1 MADQEAEFAAHA
13 NSSVG
18 DLLDY
23 GAPGLRYW
31 SDFLPLYIEAFGA
44 VPGGYRVA
52 QLEALYDQQR
62 GMTLERLD
70 AARQELRAA
79 LAEADAQL
87 DAQRGHLQRLPSVWS
102 GGAAAETAQRLL
114 FDQVRCA
121 SGDIDIAHAAAA
133 ALEAMMAAARRAVF
147 EKAYLTLGLLEPGQ
161 RVTIGGKSAADI
173 RTIVAVAKA
182 GQWIGGDQVRALK
195 TVFPE
200 GNLTATTTVAGGAQ
214 VDRIDDR
221 NDIGSGTGK
230 LCHDA
235 CTDWLSRTFKPDV
248 EHKLETWVSGCQ
260 GTDTTIEQL
269 YGKIAAAMNEVH
281 ESDYPIPGAVSRQR
295 GPAQPS
301 SPVTPGVS
309 ISSPPMA
316 AELPRTPP
324 PQTSALSDALA
335 APSHS
340 PPPLGGLDR
349 ILTQGGTALSGLIQ
363 QGSSALQQGAG
374 LIQQGTGGALH
385 DVAAPHEAV
394 PQGDSPAPE
403 DRQATAEFDLAGRHV
418 KLEVDPNHELTV
430 DLSEGD
436 ESKTYTAT
444 LDEHGDPIIS
454 TTVHRS
460 PGITPPDPTTDPAIP
475 EHVHPI
481 GPSRSD
487 PKSDAPKDN
496 PPTTPPPDDS
506 SGAQLPTVGPLP
518 RSENRSEGM
527 EHRNRI
533 TPPTDRDQPGTG
545 AQLPEAGPF
554 P

>member
-70 AARQELRAA
+70 AARQEVHAA
-79 LAEADAQL
+79 LAEADTQL
-87 DAQRGHLQRLPSVWS
+87 EAQRGHLRRLPSVWS

-121 SGDIDIAHAAAA
+121 SGDIDTARAAAA

-161 RVTIGGKSAADI
+161 QVTIGGKSAADI

-195 TVFPE
+195 SVFPE
-200 GNLTATTTVAGGAQ
+200 GNLTVTTTVAGGAQ

-221 NDIGSGTGK
+221 NDIGFGTGK

-269 YGKIAAAMNEVH
+269 YRKIAAAMNEVH

-301 SPVTPGVS
+301 SPGTPGVS
-309 ISSPPMA
+309 ISSPPTA
-316 AELPRTPP
+316 AELPGTPP
-324 PQTSALSDALA
+324 PQTSALS
-335 APSHS
+335 
-340 PPPLGGLDR
+340 
-349 ILTQGGTALSGLIQ
+349 GLIQ
-363 QGSSALQQGAG
+363 RG
-374 LIQQGTGGALH
+374 IEGALH
-385 DVAAPHEAV
+385 DVAASAAPHEAV

-403 DRQATAEFDLAGRHV
+403 NRQAPAEFDIAGRHV
-418 KLEVDPNHELTV
+418 RLEVDPNHELTV

-460 PGITPPDPTTDPAIP
+460 PGSTPPDPTTDPAIP

-481 GPSRSD
+481 GPPRPD
-487 PKSDAPKDN
+487 PKSDAPRDN

-506 SGAQLPTVGPLP
+506 SGAQLPTAGPLP

-545 AQLPEAGPF
+545 AQLPEAGPL